1 MVVNHQCR
9 NLSTMKTMKEM
20 KNFPWS
26 FASNVMH
33 TNCMTPCSPEDFS
46 RILDDSATASVC
58 EEIIKE
64 RARCARGEITAEEF
78 EHLKSELK
86 RRLPVFCFHA
96 TFRDGHRSNGSA
108 VPSGLSILDLD
119 HLEQAPREF
128 YFQQVA
134 GREQEL
140 GICLA
145 HVSPSGEGLRLVFRM
160 GACETLELAQR
171 RMAEAI
177 GCKAI
182 DACVKDWARCSFA
195 VPRAYLIYINEDALF
210 APSPHQA
217 GEEAANGCGADAK
230 AAADSR
236 EAAHSPLQMPSQP
249 AAEAAAKGR
258 GGEDEKTS
266 EAACPSVYEAEY
278 EGIPYETVVHALEE
292 QLGGIP
298 VHGSRNNFIYTM
310 ACALRYICNDDE
322 QWMQQV
328 LPNYGEAEERWRTT
342 IHSAVNRAMT
352 LTKPAVLQRALE
364 VARKR
369 HQAEQYRLTSGVEQA
384 APPVIPASLPRSL
397 RLLTSKV
404 PDHLKPAV
412 AVGVF
417 PSIATHL
424 HGVRF
429 RYNDN
434 SELEPTF
441 QVVLVAK
448 MSSGKSC
455 VNKPIDA
462 VMADIKVRDAEARA
476 AEQEWKN
483 ECAAAS
489 ANSQK
494 PARPEGLCVQWVQP
508 DMTNAALV
516 QKLADAC
523 GRPIYSRMD
532 EIELLNNLRT
542 NGRGDQVSQILR
554 LAWDAAEYGQERV
567 GVQSVTATVN
577 LRWNFNASTTPQKC
591 RRFFREGIMNG
602 TVSRMTFSTICAD
615 DDRLPVYGC
624 YDQRFQ
630 QLVNPY
636 IQRASDASGLI
647 VCRRANQFIS
657 ELLEE
662 NSTYAALSGDEAWRE
677 LSYRATVAAFKRAM
691 VLYIIEGNRWSKE
704 IEEFVRWSFHYDMWC
719 KMWLFGKDMRHQ
731 MELEN
736 SQPMGGVGNLL
747 NSLPTSFTEED
758 LRIVRTAQGMAPEPT
773 EQLRNWKRRG
783 YVTYDPAT
791 RLYTKTEFY
800 LDLPQATK
808 NVA

>member
-1 MVVNHQCR
+1 
-9 NLSTMKTMKEM
+9 MKI
-20 KNFPWS
+20 FPWS

-46 RILDDSATASVC
+46 RILDATTTASVC
-58 EEIIKE
+58 ADIIKE
-64 RARCARGEITAEEF
+64 RARWQAGEITAEEF
-78 EHLKSELK
+78 ERRKSELK

-96 TFRDGHRSNGSA
+96 TFRDGHRSNESA

-119 HLEQAPREF
+119 HLELAPQEF

-140 GICLA
+140 GISLA

-177 GCKAI
+177 GCKAF
-182 DACVKDWARCSFA
+182 DACVKDLARCSFA
-195 VPRAYLIYINEDALF
+195 VPRAYLIYIDEDALF
-210 APSPHQA
+210 APSLAQA
-217 GEEAANGCGADAK
+217 EESTAQAQ
-230 AAADSR
+230 ADSCK
-236 EAAHSPLQMPSQP
+236 AAHSLLQAASQT
-249 AAEAAAKGR
+249 AAEADTKGR
-258 GGEDEKTS
+258 GGDAESTS
-266 EAACPSVYEAEY
+266 EATQKVVYEAEY
-278 EGIPYETVVHALEE
+278 DGIPYETIVHALEE

-298 VHGSRNNFIYTM
+298 VHGSRNNFIYAM

-342 IHSAVNRAMT
+342 IHSAVNRAQT
-352 LTKPAVLQRALE
+352 LTKPAVLQRALD

-384 APPVIPASLPRSL
+384 VPPVMPASLPRSL

-412 AVGVF
+412 AISVF

-462 VMADIKVRDAEARA
+462 IMADIKARDAEARA

-494 PARPEGLCVQWVQP
+494 PTRPEGLCVQWVQP

-577 LRWNFNASTTPQKC
+577 MRWNFNASTTPQKC
-591 RRFFREGIMNG
+591 RRFFRDGIMNG
-602 TVSRMTFSTICAD
+602 TVSRMTFCTIYTE
-615 DDRLPVYGC
+615 DDRLPVYGV
-624 YDQRFQ
+624 YNEHFQ

-647 VCRRANQFIS
+647 VCRRANQFIG

-662 NSTYAALSGDEAWRE
+662 NSAYAALSGDEAWHE

-704 IEEFVRWSFHYDMWC
+704 IEDFVRWSFHYDMWC
-719 KMWLFGKDMRHQ
+719 KMWLFGKEMRHQ

-736 SQPMGGVGNLL
+736 SQPTGGVGNLL
-747 NSLPTSFTEED
+747 NSLPHSFVEED
-758 LRIVRTAQGMAPEPT
+758 LRIVRTAQGMTPDPT

-783 YVTYDPAT
+783 YVTYDSAT
-791 RLYTKTEFY
+791 RLYAKTEFY
-800 LDLPQATK
+800 LDSPQATK
-808 NVA
+808 NVV

>member
-1 MVVNHQCR
+1 MEK
-9 NLSTMKTMKEM
+9 MKI
-20 KNFPWS
+20 FPWS

-46 RILDDSATASVC
+46 RILDDTTTASVC
-58 EEIIKE
+58 ADIIKE
-64 RARCARGEITAEEF
+64 RARWQAGEITAEEF
-78 EHLKSELK
+78 ERRKSELK

-96 TFRDGHRSNGSA
+96 TFRDGHRSNESA

-119 HLEQAPREF
+119 HLELAPQEF

-140 GICLA
+140 GISLA

-177 GCKAI
+177 GCKAF
-182 DACVKDWARCSFA
+182 DACVKDLARCSFA
-195 VPRAYLIYINEDALF
+195 VPRAYLIYIDEDALF
-210 APSPHQA
+210 APSLAQA
-217 GEEAANGCGADAK
+217 EESTAQAQ
-230 AAADSR
+230 ADSCK
-236 EAAHSPLQMPSQP
+236 AAHSLLQAASQT
-249 AAEAAAKGR
+249 AAEADTKGR
-258 GGEDEKTS
+258 GGDAESTS
-266 EAACPSVYEAEY
+266 EATQKVVYEAEY
-278 EGIPYETVVHALEE
+278 DGIPYETIVHALEE

-298 VHGSRNNFIYTM
+298 VHGSRNNFIYAM

-352 LTKPAVLQRALE
+352 LTKPAVLQRALD

-384 APPVIPASLPRSL
+384 VPPVMPASLPRSL

-412 AVGVF
+412 AISVF

-462 VMADIKVRDAEARA
+462 IMADIKARDAEARA

-494 PARPEGLCVQWVQP
+494 PTRPEGLCVQWVQP

-577 LRWNFNASTTPQKC
+577 MRWNFNASTTPQKC
-591 RRFFREGIMNG
+591 RRFFRDGIMNG
-602 TVSRMTFSTICAD
+602 TVSRMTFCTIYTE
-615 DDRLPVYGC
+615 DDRLPVYGV
-624 YDQRFQ
+624 YNEHFQ

-647 VCRRANQFIS
+647 VCRRANLFIS

-662 NSTYAALSGDEAWRE
+662 NSAYAALSGDEAWHE

-704 IEEFVRWSFHYDMWC
+704 IEDFVRWSFHYDMWC
-719 KMWLFGKDMRHQ
+719 KMWLFGKEMRHQ

-736 SQPMGGVGNLL
+736 SQPTGGVGNLL
-747 NSLPTSFTEED
+747 NSLPHSFVEED
-758 LRIVRTAQGMAPEPT
+758 LRIVRTAQGMTPDPT

-783 YVTYDPAT
+783 YVTYDSAT
-791 RLYTKTEFY
+791 RLYAKTEFY
-800 LDLPQATK
+800 LDSPQATK
-808 NVA
+808 NVV

>member
-1 MVVNHQCR
+1 MTTEWRIVVNHQCR
-9 NLSTMKTMKEM
+9 NLFDYYEKMTEIM
-20 KNFPWS
+20 NFPWS

-33 TNCMTPCSPEDFS
+33 TNCMAPCSPEDFS
-46 RILDDSATASVC
+46 RILDDMTTASVC
-58 EEIIKE
+58 ADIIKV
-64 RARCARGEITAEEF
+64 RARWQAGEITAEEF
-78 EHLKSELK
+78 ERRKGELK

-96 TFRDGHRSNGSA
+96 TFRDGHRSNESA

-119 HLEQAPREF
+119 HLELAPREF

-160 GACETLELAQR
+160 GGCETLELAQR
-171 RMAEAI
+171 RVAEAI
-177 GCKAI
+177 GCKVF
-182 DACVKDWARCSFA
+182 DACVKDFARCSFA
-195 VPRAYLIYINEDALF
+195 VPRAYLIYIDEAALF
-210 APSPHQA
+210 APNPAQA
-217 GEEAANGCGADAK
+217 GKPAATPDEACSEAPHSQLQTSEEPAANADTNGRDGAHERTCEPERKD
-230 AAADSR
+230 
-236 EAAHSPLQMPSQP
+236 
-249 AAEAAAKGR
+249 
-258 GGEDEKTS
+258 
-266 EAACPSVYEAEY
+266 VYETDY
-278 EGIPYETVVHALEE
+278 EGIPYETIVHALEE
-292 QLGGIP
+292 QLGGIR
-298 VHGSRNNFIYTM
+298 VHGSRNNFIYAM

-322 QWMQQV
+322 RWIQQV

-342 IHSAVNRAMT
+342 IHSAANRAQT
-352 LTKPAVLQRALE
+352 LAKPAVLLRALE

-369 HQAEQYRLTSGVEQA
+369 HQAEQFRLESGVEQA
-384 APPVIPASLPRSL
+384 VPPTFPESLPRSL

-412 AVGVF
+412 AMGVF

-462 VMADIKVRDAEARA
+462 IMADIKVRDAEARA
-476 AEQEWKN
+476 AEQDWKS
-483 ECAAAS
+483 ECAAAP

-602 TVSRMTFSTICAD
+602 TVSRVTFSTIYTED
-615 DDRLPVYGC
+615 DHLPVYGT
-624 YDQRFQ
+624 YDERFQ

-647 VCRRANQFIS
+647 VCRRANQLIS
-657 ELLEE
+657 EILEE
-662 NSTYAALSGDEAWRE
+662 NSAYAALSGDEAWRE
-677 LSYRATVAAFKRAM
+677 LSFRATVAAFKRAM

-704 IEEFVRWSFHYDMWC
+704 IEEFVRWSLRYDMWC
-719 KMWLFGKDMRHQ
+719 KMWLFGKDMRRQ
-731 MELEN
+731 MEQEN
-736 SQPMGGVGNLL
+736 CQPMGGVGNLL
-747 NSLPTSFTEED
+747 NCLPQNFTEED
-758 LRIVRTAQGMAPEPT
+758 LKIVRAAQGMEPDPK

-791 RLYTKTEFY
+791 LLYTKTEYY
-800 LDLPQATK
+800 LSTPQAMK
-808 NVA
+808 SAA

>member
-1 MVVNHQCR
+1 
-9 NLSTMKTMKEM
+9 MKT
-20 KNFPWS
+20 FPWS

-46 RILDDSATASVC
+46 RILDDNATASVC
-58 EEIIKE
+58 EDIIKV
-64 RARCARGEITAEEF
+64 RARWQAGEITAEEF
-78 EHLKSELK
+78 ERRKSELK

-119 HLEQAPREF
+119 HLELAPQEF

-177 GCKAI
+177 GCKAF
-182 DACVKDWARCSFA
+182 DACVKDLARCSFA
-195 VPRAYLIYINEDALF
+195 VPRAYLIYIDEDALF
-210 APSPHQA
+210 APSLSQA
-217 GEEAANGCGADAK
+217 DEEAAQADEE
-230 AAADSR
+230 AAQAQADSCK
-236 EAAHSPLQMPSQP
+236 AAHSLLQTPSQP
-249 AAEAAAKGR
+249 AAEADTKGR
-258 GGEDEKTS
+258 GGDDESTS
-266 EAACPSVYEAEY
+266 EATQKDVYEAEY
-278 EGIPYETVVHALEE
+278 EGIPYETVLHALEE

-298 VHGSRNNFIYTM
+298 VHGSRNNFIYAM

-322 QWMQQV
+322 QWIQQV

-342 IHSAVNRAMT
+342 IHSAVNRAQT
-352 LTKPAVLQRALE
+352 LTKPAVLQRALD

-369 HQAEQYRLTSGVEQA
+369 HQAEQYRIESGVEQA
-384 APPVIPASLPRSL
+384 VPPTLPTSLPRSL

-412 AVGVF
+412 AMGVF

-424 HGVRF
+424 HGMRF

-462 VMADIKVRDAEARA
+462 IMADIKERDAEARA

-489 ANSQK
+489 ANTQK
-494 PARPEGLCVQWVQP
+494 PTRPEGLCVQWVQP

-577 LRWNFNASTTPQKC
+577 MRWNFNASTTPQKC

-602 TVSRMTFSTICAD
+602 TVSRVTFSTIYTD
-615 DDRLPVYGC
+615 NDRLPVYGS
-624 YDQRFQ
+624 YDDRFQ

-636 IQRASDASGLI
+636 IQRATDASGLI
-647 VCRRANQFIS
+647 VCRRANQLID
-657 ELLEE
+657 EILEE
-662 NSTYAALSGDEAWRE
+662 NSTYADLSGDDAWRE

-691 VLYIIEGNRWSKE
+691 VLYIVEGNRWSKE

-736 SQPMGGVGNLL
+736 SQPTGGVGNLL
-747 NSLPTSFTEED
+747 NSLPHSFVEED
-758 LRIVRTAQGMAPEPT
+758 LRIVRTAQGMTSDPT

-783 YVTYDPAT
+783 YVTYDAAT
-791 RLYTKTEFY
+791 RLYAKTEFY
-800 LDLPQATK
+800 LDSPQATK

>member
-1 MVVNHQCR
+1 MEK
-9 NLSTMKTMKEM
+9 MKT
-20 KNFPWS
+20 FPWS

-46 RILDDSATASVC
+46 RILDDNATASVC
-58 EEIIKE
+58 EDIIKV
-64 RARCARGEITAEEF
+64 RARWQAGEITAEEF
-78 EHLKSELK
+78 ERRKSELK

-119 HLEQAPREF
+119 HLELAPQEF

-177 GCKAI
+177 GCKAF
-182 DACVKDWARCSFA
+182 DACVKDLARCSFA
-195 VPRAYLIYINEDALF
+195 VPRAYLIYIDEDALF
-210 APSPHQA
+210 APSLSQA
-217 GEEAANGCGADAK
+217 DEEAAQADEE
-230 AAADSR
+230 AAQAQADSCK
-236 EAAHSPLQMPSQP
+236 AAHSLLQTPSQP
-249 AAEAAAKGR
+249 AAEADTKGR
-258 GGEDEKTS
+258 GGDDESTS
-266 EAACPSVYEAEY
+266 EATQKDVYEAEY
-278 EGIPYETVVHALEE
+278 EGIPYETVLHALEE

-298 VHGSRNNFIYTM
+298 VHGSRNNFIYAM

-322 QWMQQV
+322 QWIQQV

-342 IHSAVNRAMT
+342 IHSAVNRAQT
-352 LTKPAVLQRALE
+352 LTKPAVLQRALD

-369 HQAEQYRLTSGVEQA
+369 HQAEQYRIESGVEQA
-384 APPVIPASLPRSL
+384 VPPTLPTSLPRSL

-412 AVGVF
+412 AMGVF

-462 VMADIKVRDAEARA
+462 IMADIKERDAEARA

-489 ANSQK
+489 ANTQK
-494 PARPEGLCVQWVQP
+494 PTRPEGLCVQWVQP

-577 LRWNFNASTTPQKC
+577 MRWNFNASTTPQKC

-602 TVSRMTFSTICAD
+602 TVSRVTFSTIYTD
-615 DDRLPVYGC
+615 NDRLPVYGS
-624 YDQRFQ
+624 YDDRFQ

-636 IQRASDASGLI
+636 IQRATDASGLI
-647 VCRRANQFIS
+647 VCRRANQLID
-657 ELLEE
+657 EILEE
-662 NSTYAALSGDEAWRE
+662 NSTYADLSGDDAWRE

-691 VLYIIEGNRWSKE
+691 VLYIVEGNRWSKE

-736 SQPMGGVGNLL
+736 SQPTGGVGNLL
-747 NSLPTSFTEED
+747 NSLPHSFVEED
-758 LRIVRTAQGMAPEPT
+758 LRIVRTAQGMTSDPT

-783 YVTYDPAT
+783 YVTYDAAT
-791 RLYTKTEFY
+791 RLYAKTEFY
-800 LDLPQATK
+800 LDSPQATK

>member
-1 MVVNHQCR
+1 MEK
-9 NLSTMKTMKEM
+9 MKT
-20 KNFPWS
+20 FPWS

-46 RILDDSATASVC
+46 RILDDNATASVC
-58 EEIIKE
+58 EDIIKV
-64 RARCARGEITAEEF
+64 RARWQAGEITAEEF
-78 EHLKSELK
+78 ERRKSELK

-119 HLEQAPREF
+119 HLELAPQEF

-177 GCKAI
+177 GCKAF
-182 DACVKDWARCSFA
+182 DACVKDLARCSFA
-195 VPRAYLIYINEDALF
+195 VPRAYLIYIDEDALF
-210 APSPHQA
+210 APSLSQA
-217 GEEAANGCGADAK
+217 DEEAAQADEE
-230 AAADSR
+230 AAQAQADSCK
-236 EAAHSPLQMPSQP
+236 AAHSLLQTPLQP
-249 AAEAAAKGR
+249 AAEADTKGR
-258 GGEDEKTS
+258 GGDDESTS
-266 EAACPSVYEAEY
+266 EATQKDVYEAEY
-278 EGIPYETVVHALEE
+278 EGIPYETVLHALEE

-298 VHGSRNNFIYTM
+298 VHGSRNNFIYAM

-322 QWMQQV
+322 QWIQQV

-342 IHSAVNRAMT
+342 IHSAVNRAQT
-352 LTKPAVLQRALE
+352 LTKPAVLQRALD

-369 HQAEQYRLTSGVEQA
+369 HQAEQYRIESGVEQA
-384 APPVIPASLPRSL
+384 VPPTLPTSLPRSL

-412 AVGVF
+412 AMGVF

-462 VMADIKVRDAEARA
+462 IMADIKERDAEARA

-489 ANSQK
+489 ANTQK
-494 PARPEGLCVQWVQP
+494 PTRPEGLCVQWVQP

-577 LRWNFNASTTPQKC
+577 MRWNFNASTTPQKC

-602 TVSRMTFSTICAD
+602 TVSRVTFSTIYTD
-615 DDRLPVYGC
+615 NDRLPVYGS
-624 YDQRFQ
+624 YDDRFQ

-636 IQRASDASGLI
+636 IQRATDASGLI
-647 VCRRANQFIS
+647 VCRRANQLID
-657 ELLEE
+657 EILEE
-662 NSTYAALSGDEAWRE
+662 NSTYADLSGDDAWRE

-691 VLYIIEGNRWSKE
+691 VLYIVEGNRWSKE

-736 SQPMGGVGNLL
+736 SQPTGGVGNLL
-747 NSLPTSFTEED
+747 NSLPHSFVEED
-758 LRIVRTAQGMAPEPT
+758 LRIVRAAQGMTSDPT

-783 YVTYDPAT
+783 YVTYDAAT
-791 RLYTKTEFY
+791 RLYAKTEFY
-800 LDLPQATK
+800 LDSPQATK

>member
-1 MVVNHQCR
+1 
-9 NLSTMKTMKEM
+9 MKI
-20 KNFPWS
+20 FPWS

-46 RILDDSATASVC
+46 RILDDTTTASVC
-58 EEIIKE
+58 ADIIKE
-64 RARCARGEITAEEF
+64 RARWQAGEITAEEF
-78 EHLKSELK
+78 ERRKSELK

-119 HLEQAPREF
+119 HLELAPQEF

-140 GICLA
+140 GISLA

-177 GCKAI
+177 GCKAF
-182 DACVKDWARCSFA
+182 DACVKDLARCSFA
-195 VPRAYLIYINEDALF
+195 VPRAYLIYIDEDALF
-210 APSPHQA
+210 APSLAQA
-217 GEEAANGCGADAK
+217 EESTAQAQ
-230 AAADSR
+230 ADSCK
-236 EAAHSPLQMPSQP
+236 AAHSLLQAASQT
-249 AAEAAAKGR
+249 AAEADTKGR
-258 GGEDEKTS
+258 GGDAESTS
-266 EAACPSVYEAEY
+266 EATQKVVYEAEY
-278 EGIPYETVVHALEE
+278 DGIPYETIVHALEE

-298 VHGSRNNFIYTM
+298 VHGSRNNFIYAM

-342 IHSAVNRAMT
+342 IHSAVNRAQT
-352 LTKPAVLQRALE
+352 LTKPAVLQRALD

-384 APPVIPASLPRSL
+384 VPPVMPASLPRSL

-412 AVGVF
+412 AISVF

-462 VMADIKVRDAEARA
+462 IMADIKARDAEARA

-494 PARPEGLCVQWVQP
+494 PTRPEGLCVQWVQP

-577 LRWNFNASTTPQKC
+577 MRWNFNASTTPQKC
-591 RRFFREGIMNG
+591 RRFFRDGIMNG
-602 TVSRMTFSTICAD
+602 TVSRMTFCTIYTE
-615 DDRLPVYGC
+615 DDRLPVYGV
-624 YDQRFQ
+624 YNEHFQ

-647 VCRRANQFIS
+647 VCRRANQFIG

-662 NSTYAALSGDEAWRE
+662 NSAYAALSGDEAWHE

-704 IEEFVRWSFHYDMWC
+704 IEDFVRWSFHYDMWC
-719 KMWLFGKDMRHQ
+719 KMWLFGKEMRHQ

-736 SQPMGGVGNLL
+736 SQPTGGVGNLL
-747 NSLPTSFTEED
+747 NSLPHSFVEED
-758 LRIVRTAQGMAPEPT
+758 LRIVRTAQGMTPDPT

-783 YVTYDPAT
+783 YVTYDSAT
-791 RLYTKTEFY
+791 RLYAKTEFY
-800 LDLPQATK
+800 LDSPQATK
-808 NVA
+808 NVV

>member
-1 MVVNHQCR
+1 MEK
-9 NLSTMKTMKEM
+9 MKI
-20 KNFPWS
+20 FPWS

-46 RILDDSATASVC
+46 RILDDTTTASVC
-58 EEIIKE
+58 ADIIKE
-64 RARCARGEITAEEF
+64 RARWQAGEITAEEF
-78 EHLKSELK
+78 ERRKSELK

-119 HLEQAPREF
+119 HLELAPQEF

-140 GICLA
+140 GISLA

-177 GCKAI
+177 GCKAF
-182 DACVKDWARCSFA
+182 DACVKDLARCSFA
-195 VPRAYLIYINEDALF
+195 VPRAYLIYIDEDALF
-210 APSPHQA
+210 APSLAQA
-217 GEEAANGCGADAK
+217 EESTAQAQ
-230 AAADSR
+230 ADSCK
-236 EAAHSPLQMPSQP
+236 AAHSLLQAASQT
-249 AAEAAAKGR
+249 AAEADTKGR
-258 GGEDEKTS
+258 GGDAESTS
-266 EAACPSVYEAEY
+266 EATQKVVYEAEY
-278 EGIPYETVVHALEE
+278 DGIPYETIVHALEE

-298 VHGSRNNFIYTM
+298 VHGSRNNFIYAM

-342 IHSAVNRAMT
+342 IHSAVNRAQT
-352 LTKPAVLQRALE
+352 LTKPAVLQRALD
-364 VARKR
+364 VSRKR

-384 APPVIPASLPRSL
+384 VPPVMPASLPRSL

-412 AVGVF
+412 AISVF

-462 VMADIKVRDAEARA
+462 IMADIKARDAEARA

-494 PARPEGLCVQWVQP
+494 PTRPEGLCVQWVQP

-591 RRFFREGIMNG
+591 RRFFRDGIMNG
-602 TVSRMTFSTICAD
+602 TVSRMTFCTIYTE
-615 DDRLPVYGC
+615 DDRLPVYGV
-624 YDQRFQ
+624 YNEHFQ

-647 VCRRANQFIS
+647 VCRRANQFIG

-662 NSTYAALSGDEAWRE
+662 NSAYAALSGDEAWHE

-704 IEEFVRWSFHYDMWC
+704 IEDFVRWSFHYDMWC
-719 KMWLFGKDMRHQ
+719 KMWLFGKEMRHQ

-736 SQPMGGVGNLL
+736 SQPTGGVGNLL
-747 NSLPTSFTEED
+747 NSLPHSFVEED
-758 LRIVRTAQGMAPEPT
+758 LRIVRTAQGMTPDPT

-783 YVTYDPAT
+783 YVTYDSAT
-791 RLYTKTEFY
+791 RLYAKTEFY
-800 LDLPQATK
+800 LDSPQATK
-808 NVA
+808 NVV

>member
-1 MVVNHQCR
+1 MEK
-9 NLSTMKTMKEM
+9 MKI
-20 KNFPWS
+20 FPWS

-46 RILDDSATASVC
+46 RILDDTTTASVC
-58 EEIIKE
+58 ADIIKE
-64 RARCARGEITAEEF
+64 RARWQAGEITAEEF
-78 EHLKSELK
+78 ERRKSELK

-96 TFRDGHRSNGSA
+96 TFRDGHRSNESA

-119 HLEQAPREF
+119 HLELAPQEF

-140 GICLA
+140 GISLA

-177 GCKAI
+177 GCKAF
-182 DACVKDWARCSFA
+182 DACVKDLARCSFA
-195 VPRAYLIYINEDALF
+195 VPRAYLIYIDEDALF
-210 APSPHQA
+210 APSLAQA
-217 GEEAANGCGADAK
+217 EESTAQAQ
-230 AAADSR
+230 ADSCK
-236 EAAHSPLQMPSQP
+236 AAHSLLQAASQT
-249 AAEAAAKGR
+249 AAEADTKGR
-258 GGEDEKTS
+258 GGDAESTS
-266 EAACPSVYEAEY
+266 EATQKVVYEAEY
-278 EGIPYETVVHALEE
+278 DGIPYETIVHALEE

-298 VHGSRNNFIYTM
+298 VHGSRNNFIYAM

-342 IHSAVNRAMT
+342 IHSAVNRAQT
-352 LTKPAVLQRALE
+352 LTKPAVLQRALD

-384 APPVIPASLPRSL
+384 VPPVMPASLPRSL

-412 AVGVF
+412 AISVF

-462 VMADIKVRDAEARA
+462 IMADIKARDAEARA

-577 LRWNFNASTTPQKC
+577 MRWNFNASTTPQKC
-591 RRFFREGIMNG
+591 RRFFRDGIMNG
-602 TVSRMTFSTICAD
+602 TVSRMTFCTIYTE
-615 DDRLPVYGC
+615 DDRLPVYGV
-624 YDQRFQ
+624 YNEHFQ

-647 VCRRANQFIS
+647 VCRRANQFIG

-662 NSTYAALSGDEAWRE
+662 NSAYAALSGDEAWHE

-704 IEEFVRWSFHYDMWC
+704 IEDFVRWSFHYDMWC
-719 KMWLFGKDMRHQ
+719 KMWLFGKEMRHQ

-736 SQPMGGVGNLL
+736 SQPTGGVGNLL
-747 NSLPTSFTEED
+747 NSLPHSFVEED
-758 LRIVRTAQGMAPEPT
+758 LRIVRTAQGMTPDPT

-783 YVTYDPAT
+783 YVTYDSAT
-791 RLYTKTEFY
+791 RLYAKTEFY
-800 LDLPQATK
+800 LDSPQATK
-808 NVA
+808 NVV

>member
-1 MVVNHQCR
+1 
-9 NLSTMKTMKEM
+9 MKI
-20 KNFPWS
+20 FPWS

-46 RILDDSATASVC
+46 RVLDDTTTASVC
-58 EEIIKE
+58 ADIIKE
-64 RARCARGEITAEEF
+64 RARWQAGEITAEEF
-78 EHLKSELK
+78 ERRKSELK

-96 TFRDGHRSNGSA
+96 TFRDGHRSNESA

-119 HLEQAPREF
+119 HLELAPQEF

-140 GICLA
+140 GISLA

-160 GACETLELAQR
+160 GTCETLELAQR

-177 GCKAI
+177 GCKAF
-182 DACVKDWARCSFA
+182 DACVKDLARCSFA
-195 VPRAYLIYINEDALF
+195 VPRAYLIYIDEDALF
-210 APSPHQA
+210 APSLAQA
-217 GEEAANGCGADAK
+217 EESTAQAQ
-230 AAADSR
+230 ADSCK
-236 EAAHSPLQMPSQP
+236 AAHSLLQAASQT
-249 AAEAAAKGR
+249 AAEADTKGR
-258 GGEDEKTS
+258 GGDAESTS
-266 EAACPSVYEAEY
+266 EATQKVVYEAEY
-278 EGIPYETVVHALEE
+278 DGIPYETIVHALEE

-298 VHGSRNNFIYTM
+298 VHGSRNNFIYAM

-342 IHSAVNRAMT
+342 IHSAVNRAQT
-352 LTKPAVLQRALE
+352 LTKPAVLQRALD

-384 APPVIPASLPRSL
+384 VPPVMPASLPRSL

-412 AVGVF
+412 AISVF

-462 VMADIKVRDAEARA
+462 IMADIKARDAEARA

-494 PARPEGLCVQWVQP
+494 PTRPEGLCVQWVQP

-577 LRWNFNASTTPQKC
+577 MRWNFNASTTPQKC
-591 RRFFREGIMNG
+591 RRFFRDGIMNG
-602 TVSRMTFSTICAD
+602 TVSRMTFCTIYTE
-615 DDRLPVYGC
+615 DDRLPVYGV
-624 YDQRFQ
+624 YNEHFQ

-647 VCRRANQFIS
+647 VCRRANQFIG

-662 NSTYAALSGDEAWRE
+662 NSAYAALSGDEAWHE

-704 IEEFVRWSFHYDMWC
+704 IEDFVRWSFHYDMWC
-719 KMWLFGKDMRHQ
+719 KMWLFGKEMRHQ

-736 SQPMGGVGNLL
+736 SQPTGGVGNLL
-747 NSLPTSFTEED
+747 NSLPHSFVEED
-758 LRIVRTAQGMAPEPT
+758 LRIVRTAQGMTPDPT

-783 YVTYDPAT
+783 YVTYDSAT
-791 RLYTKTEFY
+791 RLYAKTEFY
-800 LDLPQATK
+800 LDSPQATK
-808 NVA
+808 NVV

>member
-1 MVVNHQCR
+1 MEK
-9 NLSTMKTMKEM
+9 MKI
-20 KNFPWS
+20 FPWS

-33 TNCMTPCSPEDFS
+33 MNCMTPCSPEDFS
-46 RILDDSATASVC
+46 RILDDTTTASVC
-58 EEIIKE
+58 ADIIKE
-64 RARCARGEITAEEF
+64 RARWQAGEITAEEF
-78 EHLKSELK
+78 ERRKSELK

-96 TFRDGHRSNGSA
+96 TFRDGHRSNESA

-119 HLEQAPREF
+119 HLELAPQEF

-140 GICLA
+140 GISLA

-177 GCKAI
+177 GCKAF
-182 DACVKDWARCSFA
+182 DACVKDLARCSFA
-195 VPRAYLIYINEDALF
+195 VPRAYLIYIDEDALF
-210 APSPHQA
+210 APSLAQA
-217 GEEAANGCGADAK
+217 EESTAQAQ
-230 AAADSR
+230 ADSCK
-236 EAAHSPLQMPSQP
+236 AAHSLLQAASQT
-249 AAEAAAKGR
+249 AAEADTKGR
-258 GGEDEKTS
+258 GGDAESTS
-266 EAACPSVYEAEY
+266 EATQKVVYEAEY
-278 EGIPYETVVHALEE
+278 DGIPYETIVHALEE

-298 VHGSRNNFIYTM
+298 VHGSRNNFIYAM

-342 IHSAVNRAMT
+342 IHSAVNRAQT
-352 LTKPAVLQRALE
+352 LTKPAVLQRALD

-384 APPVIPASLPRSL
+384 VPPVMPASLPRSL

-412 AVGVF
+412 AISVF

-462 VMADIKVRDAEARA
+462 IMADIKARDAEARA

-494 PARPEGLCVQWVQP
+494 PTRPEGLCVQWVQP

-577 LRWNFNASTTPQKC
+577 MRWNFNASTTPQKC
-591 RRFFREGIMNG
+591 RRFFRDGIMNG
-602 TVSRMTFSTICAD
+602 TVSRMTFCTIYTE
-615 DDRLPVYGC
+615 DDRLPVYGV
-624 YDQRFQ
+624 YNEHFQ

-647 VCRRANQFIS
+647 VCRRANQFIG

-662 NSTYAALSGDEAWRE
+662 NSAYAALSGDEAWHE

-704 IEEFVRWSFHYDMWC
+704 IEDFVRWSFHYDMWC
-719 KMWLFGKDMRHQ
+719 KMWLFGKEMRHQ

-736 SQPMGGVGNLL
+736 SQPTGGVGNLL
-747 NSLPTSFTEED
+747 NSLPHSFVEED
-758 LRIVRTAQGMAPEPT
+758 LRIVRTAQGMTPDPT

-783 YVTYDPAT
+783 YVTYDSAT
-791 RLYTKTEFY
+791 RLYAKTEFY
-800 LDLPQATK
+800 LDSPQATK
-808 NVA
+808 NVV

>member
-1 MVVNHQCR
+1 MEK
-9 NLSTMKTMKEM
+9 MKI
-20 KNFPWS
+20 FPWS

-46 RILDDSATASVC
+46 RVLDDTTTASVC
-58 EEIIKE
+58 ADIIKE
-64 RARCARGEITAEEF
+64 RARWQAGEITAEEF
-78 EHLKSELK
+78 ERRKSELK

-96 TFRDGHRSNGSA
+96 TFRDGHRSNESA

-119 HLEQAPREF
+119 HLELAPQEF

-140 GICLA
+140 GISLA

-177 GCKAI
+177 GCKAF
-182 DACVKDWARCSFA
+182 DACVKDLARCSFA
-195 VPRAYLIYINEDALF
+195 VPRAYLIYIDEDALF
-210 APSPHQA
+210 APSLAQA
-217 GEEAANGCGADAK
+217 EESTAQAQ
-230 AAADSR
+230 ADSCK
-236 EAAHSPLQMPSQP
+236 AAHSLLQAASQT
-249 AAEAAAKGR
+249 AAEADTKGR
-258 GGEDEKTS
+258 GGDAESTS
-266 EAACPSVYEAEY
+266 EATQKVVYEAEY
-278 EGIPYETVVHALEE
+278 DGIPYETIVHALEE

-298 VHGSRNNFIYTM
+298 VHGSRNNFIYAM

-342 IHSAVNRAMT
+342 IHSAVNRAQT
-352 LTKPAVLQRALE
+352 LTKPAVLQRALD

-384 APPVIPASLPRSL
+384 VPPVMPASLPRSL

-412 AVGVF
+412 AISVF

-462 VMADIKVRDAEARA
+462 IMADIKARDAEARA

-494 PARPEGLCVQWVQP
+494 PTRPEGLCVQWVQP

-577 LRWNFNASTTPQKC
+577 MRWNFNASTTPQKC
-591 RRFFREGIMNG
+591 RRFFRDGIMNG
-602 TVSRMTFSTICAD
+602 TVSRMTFCTIYTE
-615 DDRLPVYGC
+615 DDRLPVYGV
-624 YDQRFQ
+624 YNEHFQ

-647 VCRRANQFIS
+647 VCRRANQFIG

-662 NSTYAALSGDEAWRE
+662 NSAYAALSGDEAWHE

-704 IEEFVRWSFHYDMWC
+704 IEDFVRWSFHYDMWC
-719 KMWLFGKDMRHQ
+719 KMWLFGKEMRHQ

-736 SQPMGGVGNLL
+736 SQPTGGVGNLL
-747 NSLPTSFTEED
+747 NSLPHSFVEED
-758 LRIVRTAQGMAPEPT
+758 LRIVRTAQGMTPDPT

-783 YVTYDPAT
+783 YVTYDSAT
-791 RLYTKTEFY
+791 RLYAKTEFY
-800 LDLPQATK
+800 LDSPQATK
-808 NVA
+808 NVV

>member
-1 MVVNHQCR
+1 
-9 NLSTMKTMKEM
+9 MKT
-20 KNFPWS
+20 FPWS

-46 RILDDSATASVC
+46 RILDDNATASVC
-58 EEIIKE
+58 EDIIKV
-64 RARCARGEITAEEF
+64 RARWQAGEITAEEF
-78 EHLKSELK
+78 ERRKSELK

-119 HLEQAPREF
+119 HLELAPQEF

-177 GCKAI
+177 GCKAF
-182 DACVKDWARCSFA
+182 DACVKDLARCSFA
-195 VPRAYLIYINEDALF
+195 VPRAYLIYIDEDTLF
-210 APSPHQA
+210 APSLSQA
-217 GEEAANGCGADAK
+217 DEEAAQADEE
-230 AAADSR
+230 AAQAQADSCK
-236 EAAHSPLQMPSQP
+236 AAHSLLQTPSQP
-249 AAEAAAKGR
+249 AAEADTKGR
-258 GGEDEKTS
+258 GGDDESTS
-266 EAACPSVYEAEY
+266 EATQKDVYEAEY
-278 EGIPYETVVHALEE
+278 EGIPYEIVLHALEE

-298 VHGSRNNFIYTM
+298 VHGSRNNFIYAM

-322 QWMQQV
+322 QWIQQV

-342 IHSAVNRAMT
+342 IHSAVNRAQT
-352 LTKPAVLQRALE
+352 LTKPAVLQRALD

-369 HQAEQYRLTSGVEQA
+369 HQAEQYRIESGVEQA
-384 APPVIPASLPRSL
+384 VPPTLPTSLPRSL

-412 AVGVF
+412 AMGVF

-462 VMADIKVRDAEARA
+462 IMADIKERDAEARA

-489 ANSQK
+489 ANTQK
-494 PARPEGLCVQWVQP
+494 PTRPEGLCVQWVQP

-577 LRWNFNASTTPQKC
+577 MRWNFNASTTPQKC

-602 TVSRMTFSTICAD
+602 TVSRVTFSTIYTD
-615 DDRLPVYGC
+615 NDRLPVYGS
-624 YDQRFQ
+624 YDDRFQ

-636 IQRASDASGLI
+636 IQRATDASGLI
-647 VCRRANQFIS
+647 VCRRANQLID
-657 ELLEE
+657 EILEE
-662 NSTYAALSGDEAWRE
+662 NSTYADLSGDDAWRE

-691 VLYIIEGNRWSKE
+691 VLYIVEGNRWSKE

-736 SQPMGGVGNLL
+736 SQPTGGVGNLL
-747 NSLPTSFTEED
+747 NSLPHSFVEED
-758 LRIVRTAQGMAPEPT
+758 LRIVRTAQGMTSDPT

-783 YVTYDPAT
+783 YVTYDAAT
-791 RLYTKTEFY
+791 RLYAKTEFY
-800 LDLPQATK
+800 LDSPQATK

>member
-1 MVVNHQCR
+1 MEK
-9 NLSTMKTMKEM
+9 MKT
-20 KNFPWS
+20 FPWS

-46 RILDDSATASVC
+46 RILDDNATASVC
-58 EEIIKE
+58 EDIIKV
-64 RARCARGEITAEEF
+64 RARWQAGEITAEEF
-78 EHLKSELK
+78 ERRKSELK

-119 HLEQAPREF
+119 HLELAPQEF

-177 GCKAI
+177 GCKAF
-182 DACVKDWARCSFA
+182 DACVKDLARCSFA
-195 VPRAYLIYINEDALF
+195 VPRAYLIYIDEEALF
-210 APSPHQA
+210 APSLSQA
-217 GEEAANGCGADAK
+217 DEEAAQADEE
-230 AAADSR
+230 AAQAQADSCK
-236 EAAHSPLQMPSQP
+236 AAHSLLQTPSQP
-249 AAEAAAKGR
+249 AAEADTKGR
-258 GGEDEKTS
+258 GGDDKSTS
-266 EAACPSVYEAEY
+266 EAAQKDVYEAEY
-278 EGIPYETVVHALEE
+278 EGIPYETVLHALEE

-298 VHGSRNNFIYTM
+298 VHGSRNNFIYAM

-322 QWMQQV
+322 QWIQQV

-342 IHSAVNRAMT
+342 IHSAVNRAQT
-352 LTKPAVLQRALE
+352 LTKPAVLQRALD

-369 HQAEQYRLTSGVEQA
+369 HQAEQYRIESGVEQA
-384 APPVIPASLPRSL
+384 VPPTLPTSLPRSL

-412 AVGVF
+412 AMGVF

-462 VMADIKVRDAEARA
+462 IMADIKERDAEARA

-489 ANSQK
+489 ANTQK
-494 PARPEGLCVQWVQP
+494 PTRPEGLCVQWVQP

-577 LRWNFNASTTPQKC
+577 MRWNFNASTTPQKC

-602 TVSRMTFSTICAD
+602 TVSRVTFSTIYTD
-615 DDRLPVYGC
+615 NDRLPVYGS
-624 YDQRFQ
+624 YDDRFQ

-636 IQRASDASGLI
+636 IQRATDASGLI
-647 VCRRANQFIS
+647 VCRRANQLID
-657 ELLEE
+657 EILEE
-662 NSTYAALSGDEAWRE
+662 NSTYADLSGDDAWRE

-691 VLYIIEGNRWSKE
+691 VLYIVEGNRWSKE

-736 SQPMGGVGNLL
+736 SQPTGGVGNLL
-747 NSLPTSFTEED
+747 NSLPHSFVEED
-758 LRIVRTAQGMAPEPT
+758 LRIVRAAQGMTSDPT

-783 YVTYDPAT
+783 YVTYDAAT
-791 RLYTKTEFY
+791 RLYAKTEFY
-800 LDLPQATK
+800 LDSPQATK

>member
-1 MVVNHQCR
+1 
-9 NLSTMKTMKEM
+9 MKT
-20 KNFPWS
+20 FPWS

-46 RILDDSATASVC
+46 RILDDNATASVC
-58 EEIIKE
+58 EDIIKV
-64 RARCARGEITAEEF
+64 RARWQAGEITAEEF
-78 EHLKSELK
+78 ERRKSELK

-119 HLEQAPREF
+119 HLELAPQEF

-177 GCKAI
+177 GCKAF
-182 DACVKDWARCSFA
+182 DACVKDLARCSFA
-195 VPRAYLIYINEDALF
+195 VPRAYLIYIDEDALF
-210 APSPHQA
+210 APSLSQA
-217 GEEAANGCGADAK
+217 DEEAAQADEE
-230 AAADSR
+230 AAQAQADSCK
-236 EAAHSPLQMPSQP
+236 AAHSLLQTPSQP
-249 AAEAAAKGR
+249 AAEADTKGR
-258 GGEDEKTS
+258 GGDDESTS
-266 EAACPSVYEAEY
+266 EATQKDVYEAEY
-278 EGIPYETVVHALEE
+278 EGIPYETVLHALEE

-298 VHGSRNNFIYTM
+298 VHGSRNNFIYAM

-322 QWMQQV
+322 QWIQQV

-342 IHSAVNRAMT
+342 IHSAVNRAQT
-352 LTKPAVLQRALE
+352 LTKPAVLQRALD

-369 HQAEQYRLTSGVEQA
+369 HQAEQYRIESGVEQA
-384 APPVIPASLPRSL
+384 VPPTLPTSLPRSL

-412 AVGVF
+412 AMGVF

-462 VMADIKVRDAEARA
+462 IMADIKERDAEARA

-489 ANSQK
+489 ANTQK
-494 PARPEGLCVQWVQP
+494 PTRPEGLCVQWVQP

-577 LRWNFNASTTPQKC
+577 MRWNFNASTTPQKC

-602 TVSRMTFSTICAD
+602 TVSRVTFSTIYTD
-615 DDRLPVYGC
+615 NDRLPVYGS
-624 YDQRFQ
+624 YDDRFQ

-636 IQRASDASGLI
+636 IQRATDASGLI
-647 VCRRANQFIS
+647 VCRRANQLID
-657 ELLEE
+657 EILEE
-662 NSTYAALSGDEAWRE
+662 NSTYADLSGDDAWRE

-691 VLYIIEGNRWSKE
+691 VLYIVEGNRWSKE

-736 SQPMGGVGNLL
+736 SQPTGGVGNLL
-747 NSLPTSFTEED
+747 NSLPHSFVEED
-758 LRIVRTAQGMAPEPT
+758 LRIVRTAQGMTSDPT

-783 YVTYDPAT
+783 YVTYDAAT
-791 RLYTKTEFY
+791 RLYAKTEFY
-800 LDLPQATK
+800 LDSPQATK

>member
-1 MVVNHQCR
+1 
-9 NLSTMKTMKEM
+9 MKI
-20 KNFPWS
+20 FPWS

-46 RILDDSATASVC
+46 RILDDTATASVC
-58 EEIIKE
+58 ADLIKD
-64 RARCARGEITAEEF
+64 RARWQAGEITAEEF
-78 EHLKSELK
+78 ERRKSELK

-96 TFRDGHRSNGSA
+96 TFRDGHRSNESA

-119 HLEQAPREF
+119 HLELAPQEF

-140 GICLA
+140 GISLA

-177 GCKAI
+177 GCKAF
-182 DACVKDWARCSFA
+182 DACVKDLARCSFA
-195 VPRAYLIYINEDALF
+195 VPRAYLIYIDEDALF
-210 APSPHQA
+210 APSLAQA
-217 GEEAANGCGADAK
+217 EESTAQAQ
-230 AAADSR
+230 ADSCK
-236 EAAHSPLQMPSQP
+236 AAHSLLQAASQT
-249 AAEAAAKGR
+249 AAEADTKGR
-258 GGEDEKTS
+258 GGDAESTS
-266 EAACPSVYEAEY
+266 EATQKVVYEAEY
-278 EGIPYETVVHALEE
+278 DGIPYETIVHALEE

-298 VHGSRNNFIYTM
+298 VHGSRNNFIYAM

-342 IHSAVNRAMT
+342 IHSAVNRAQT
-352 LTKPAVLQRALE
+352 LTKPAVLQRALD

-384 APPVIPASLPRSL
+384 VPPVMPASLPRSL

-412 AVGVF
+412 AISVF

-462 VMADIKVRDAEARA
+462 IMADIKARDAEARA

-494 PARPEGLCVQWVQP
+494 PTRPEGLCVQWVQP

-577 LRWNFNASTTPQKC
+577 MRWNFNASTTPQKC
-591 RRFFREGIMNG
+591 RRFFRDGIMNG
-602 TVSRMTFSTICAD
+602 TVSRMTFCTIYTE
-615 DDRLPVYGC
+615 DDRLPVYGV
-624 YDQRFQ
+624 YNEHFQ

-647 VCRRANQFIS
+647 VCRRANQFIG

-662 NSTYAALSGDEAWRE
+662 NSAYAALSGDEAWHE

-704 IEEFVRWSFHYDMWC
+704 IEDFVRWSFHYDMWC
-719 KMWLFGKDMRHQ
+719 KMWLFGKEMRHQ

-736 SQPMGGVGNLL
+736 SQPTGGVGNLL
-747 NSLPTSFTEED
+747 NSLPHSFVEED
-758 LRIVRTAQGMAPEPT
+758 LRIVRTAQGMTPDPT

-783 YVTYDPAT
+783 YVTYDSAT
-791 RLYTKTEFY
+791 RLYAKTEFY
-800 LDLPQATK
+800 LDSPQATK
-808 NVA
+808 NVV

>member
-1 MVVNHQCR
+1 MEK
-9 NLSTMKTMKEM
+9 MKI
-20 KNFPWS
+20 FPWS

-46 RILDDSATASVC
+46 RILDDTTTASVC
-58 EEIIKE
+58 ADIIKE
-64 RARCARGEITAEEF
+64 RARWQAGEITAEEF
-78 EHLKSELK
+78 ERRKSELK

-96 TFRDGHRSNGSA
+96 TFRDGHRSNESA

-119 HLEQAPREF
+119 HLELAPQEF

-140 GICLA
+140 GISLA

-177 GCKAI
+177 GCKAF
-182 DACVKDWARCSFA
+182 DACVKDLARCSFA
-195 VPRAYLIYINEDALF
+195 VPRAYLIYIDEDALF
-210 APSPHQA
+210 APSLAQA
-217 GEEAANGCGADAK
+217 EESTAQAQ
-230 AAADSR
+230 ADSCK
-236 EAAHSPLQMPSQP
+236 AAHSLLQAASQT
-249 AAEAAAKGR
+249 AAEADTKGR
-258 GGEDEKTS
+258 GGDAESTS
-266 EAACPSVYEAEY
+266 EATQKVVYEAEY
-278 EGIPYETVVHALEE
+278 DGIPYETIVHALEE

-298 VHGSRNNFIYTM
+298 VHGSRNNFIYAM

-342 IHSAVNRAMT
+342 IHSAVNRAQT

-384 APPVIPASLPRSL
+384 VPPVMPASLPRSL

-412 AVGVF
+412 AISVF

-462 VMADIKVRDAEARA
+462 IMADIKARDAEARA

-494 PARPEGLCVQWVQP
+494 PTRPEGLCVQWVQP

-577 LRWNFNASTTPQKC
+577 MRWNFNASTTPQKC
-591 RRFFREGIMNG
+591 RRFFRDGIMNG
-602 TVSRMTFSTICAD
+602 TVSRMTFCTIYTE
-615 DDRLPVYGC
+615 DDRLPVYGV
-624 YDQRFQ
+624 YNEHFQ

-662 NSTYAALSGDEAWRE
+662 NSAYAALSGDEAWHE

-704 IEEFVRWSFHYDMWC
+704 IEDFVRWSFHYDMWC
-719 KMWLFGKDMRHQ
+719 KMWLFGKEMRHQ

-736 SQPMGGVGNLL
+736 SQPTGGVGNLL
-747 NSLPTSFTEED
+747 NSLPHSFVEED
-758 LRIVRTAQGMAPEPT
+758 LRIVRTAQGMTPDPT

-783 YVTYDPAT
+783 YVTYDSAT
-791 RLYTKTEFY
+791 RLYAKTEFY
-800 LDLPQATK
+800 LDSPQATK
-808 NVA
+808 NVV

>member
-1 MVVNHQCR
+1 
-9 NLSTMKTMKEM
+9 MKT
-20 KNFPWS
+20 FPWS

-46 RILDDSATASVC
+46 RILDDNATASVC
-58 EEIIKE
+58 EDIIKV
-64 RARCARGEITAEEF
+64 RARWQAGEITAEEF
-78 EHLKSELK
+78 ERRKSELK

-119 HLEQAPREF
+119 HLELAPQEF

-177 GCKAI
+177 GCKAF
-182 DACVKDWARCSFA
+182 DACVKDLARCSFA
-195 VPRAYLIYINEDALF
+195 VPRAYLIYIDEEALF
-210 APSPHQA
+210 APSLSQA
-217 GEEAANGCGADAK
+217 DEEAAQADEE
-230 AAADSR
+230 AAQAQADSCK
-236 EAAHSPLQMPSQP
+236 AAHSLLQTPSQP
-249 AAEAAAKGR
+249 AAEADTKGR
-258 GGEDEKTS
+258 GGDDKSTS
-266 EAACPSVYEAEY
+266 EAAQKDVYEAEY
-278 EGIPYETVVHALEE
+278 EGIPYETVLHALEE

-298 VHGSRNNFIYTM
+298 VHGSRNNFIYAM

-322 QWMQQV
+322 QWIQQV

-342 IHSAVNRAMT
+342 IHSAVNRAQT
-352 LTKPAVLQRALE
+352 LTKPAVLQRALD

-369 HQAEQYRLTSGVEQA
+369 HQAEQYRIESGVEQA
-384 APPVIPASLPRSL
+384 VPPTLPTSLPRSL

-412 AVGVF
+412 AMGVF

-462 VMADIKVRDAEARA
+462 IMADIKERDAEARA

-489 ANSQK
+489 ANTQK
-494 PARPEGLCVQWVQP
+494 PTRPEGLCVQWVQP

-577 LRWNFNASTTPQKC
+577 MRWNFNASTTPQKC

-602 TVSRMTFSTICAD
+602 TVSRVTFSTIYTD
-615 DDRLPVYGC
+615 NDRLPVYGS
-624 YDQRFQ
+624 YDDRFQ

-636 IQRASDASGLI
+636 IQRATDASGLI
-647 VCRRANQFIS
+647 VCRRANQLID
-657 ELLEE
+657 EILEE
-662 NSTYAALSGDEAWRE
+662 NSTYADLSGDDAWRE

-691 VLYIIEGNRWSKE
+691 VLYIVEGNRWSKE

-736 SQPMGGVGNLL
+736 SQPTGGVGNLL
-747 NSLPTSFTEED
+747 NSLPHSFVEED
-758 LRIVRTAQGMAPEPT
+758 LRIVRAAQGMTSDPT

-783 YVTYDPAT
+783 YVTYDAAT
-791 RLYTKTEFY
+791 RLYAKTEFY
-800 LDLPQATK
+800 LDSPQATK

>member
-1 MVVNHQCR
+1 MEK
-9 NLSTMKTMKEM
+9 MKI
-20 KNFPWS
+20 FPWS

-46 RILDDSATASVC
+46 RILDDTTTASVC
-58 EEIIKE
+58 ADIIKE
-64 RARCARGEITAEEF
+64 RARWQAGEITAEEF
-78 EHLKSELK
+78 ERRKSELK

-96 TFRDGHRSNGSA
+96 TFRDGHRSNESA

-119 HLEQAPREF
+119 HLELAPQEF

-140 GICLA
+140 GISLA

-177 GCKAI
+177 GCKAF
-182 DACVKDWARCSFA
+182 DACVKDLARCSFA
-195 VPRAYLIYINEDALF
+195 VPRAYLIYIDEDALF
-210 APSPHQA
+210 APSLAQA
-217 GEEAANGCGADAK
+217 EESTAQAQ
-230 AAADSR
+230 ADSCK
-236 EAAHSPLQMPSQP
+236 AAHSLLQAASQT
-249 AAEAAAKGR
+249 AAEADTKGR
-258 GGEDEKTS
+258 GGDAESTS
-266 EAACPSVYEAEY
+266 EATQKVVYEAEY
-278 EGIPYETVVHALEE
+278 DGIPYETIVHALEE

-298 VHGSRNNFIYTM
+298 VHGSRNNFIYAM

-342 IHSAVNRAMT
+342 IHSAVNRAQT
-352 LTKPAVLQRALE
+352 LTKPAVLQRALD

-384 APPVIPASLPRSL
+384 VPPVMPASLPRSL

-412 AVGVF
+412 AISVF

-462 VMADIKVRDAEARA
+462 IMADIKARDAEARA

-494 PARPEGLCVQWVQP
+494 PTRPEGLCVQWVQP

-577 LRWNFNASTTPQKC
+577 MRWNFNASTTPQKC
-591 RRFFREGIMNG
+591 RRFFRDGIMNG
-602 TVSRMTFSTICAD
+602 TVSRMTFCTIYTE
-615 DDRLPVYGC
+615 DDRLPVYGV
-624 YDQRFQ
+624 YNEHFQ

-647 VCRRANQFIS
+647 VCRRANQFIG

-662 NSTYAALSGDEAWRE
+662 NSAYAALSGDEAWHE

-704 IEEFVRWSFHYDMWC
+704 IEDFVRWSFHYDMWC
-719 KMWLFGKDMRHQ
+719 KMWLFGKEMRHQ

-736 SQPMGGVGNLL
+736 SQPTGGVGNLL
-747 NSLPTSFTEED
+747 NSLPHSFVEED
-758 LRIVRTAQGMAPEPT
+758 LRIVRTAQGMTPDPT

-783 YVTYDPAT
+783 YVTYDSAT
-791 RLYTKTEFY
+791 RLYAKTEFY
-800 LDLPQATK
+800 LDSPQATK
-808 NVA
+808 NVV

>member
-1 MVVNHQCR
+1 
-9 NLSTMKTMKEM
+9 MKI
-20 KNFPWS
+20 FPWS

-46 RILDDSATASVC
+46 RILDDTTTASVC
-58 EEIIKE
+58 ADIIKE

-78 EHLKSELK
+78 ERRKSELK

-119 HLEQAPREF
+119 HLELAPQEF

-140 GICLA
+140 GISLA

-177 GCKAI
+177 GCKAF
-182 DACVKDWARCSFA
+182 DACVKDLARCSFA
-195 VPRAYLIYINEDALF
+195 VPRAYLIYIDEDALF
-210 APSPHQA
+210 APSLAQA
-217 GEEAANGCGADAK
+217 EESTAQAQ
-230 AAADSR
+230 ADSCK
-236 EAAHSPLQMPSQP
+236 AAHSLLQAASQT
-249 AAEAAAKGR
+249 AAEADTKGR
-258 GGEDEKTS
+258 GGDAESTS
-266 EAACPSVYEAEY
+266 EATQKVVYEAEY
-278 EGIPYETVVHALEE
+278 DGIPYETIVHALEE

-298 VHGSRNNFIYTM
+298 VHGSRNNFIYAM

-384 APPVIPASLPRSL
+384 VPPVIPASLPRSL

-412 AVGVF
+412 AISVF

-462 VMADIKVRDAEARA
+462 IMADIKARDAEARA

-494 PARPEGLCVQWVQP
+494 PTRPEGLCVQWVQP

-577 LRWNFNASTTPQKC
+577 MRWNFNASTTPQKC
-591 RRFFREGIMNG
+591 RRFFRDGIMNG
-602 TVSRMTFSTICAD
+602 TVSRMTFCTIYTE
-615 DDRLPVYGC
+615 DDRLPVYGV
-624 YDQRFQ
+624 YNEHFQ

-662 NSTYAALSGDEAWRE
+662 NSAYAALSGDEAWHE

-704 IEEFVRWSFHYDMWC
+704 IEDFVRWSFHYDMWC
-719 KMWLFGKDMRHQ
+719 KMWLFGKEMRHQ

-736 SQPMGGVGNLL
+736 SQPTGGVGNLL
-747 NSLPTSFTEED
+747 NSLPHSFVEED
-758 LRIVRTAQGMAPEPT
+758 LRIVRTAQGMTPDPT

-783 YVTYDPAT
+783 YVTYDSAT
-791 RLYTKTEFY
+791 RLYAKTEFY
-800 LDLPQATK
+800 LDSPQATK
-808 NVA
+808 NVV

>member
-1 MVVNHQCR
+1 
-9 NLSTMKTMKEM
+9 MKET
-20 KNFPWS
+20 KTFPWS

-58 EEIIKE
+58 ADIIKV
-64 RARCARGEITAEEF
+64 RARWQAGEITAEEF
-78 EHLKSELK
+78 ERRKSELK

-96 TFRDGHRSNGSA
+96 TFRDGHRSNESA

-119 HLEQAPREF
+119 HLELAPQEF

-177 GCKAI
+177 GCKAF
-182 DACVKDWARCSFA
+182 DACVKDLARCSFA
-195 VPRAYLIYINEDALF
+195 VPRAYLIYIDEEALF
-210 APSPHQA
+210 AGGSS
-217 GEEAANGCGADAK
+217 EGAC
-230 AAADSR
+230 SY
-236 EAAHSPLQMPSQP
+236 LQMPEQQ
-249 AAEAAAKGR
+249 AAEPDANGR
-258 GGEDEKTS
+258 EGDCERS
-266 EAACPSVYEAEY
+266 QEAERKVAQEAETTY
-278 EGIPYETVVHALEE
+278 ETEYDGIPYETVLHALEE

-298 VHGSRNNFIYTM
+298 VHGSRNNFIYAM

-322 QWMQQV
+322 RWIQQV

-342 IHSAVNRAMT
+342 IHSAVNRAQT

-369 HQAEQYRLTSGVEQA
+369 HQAEQYRLASGLEQA
-384 APPVIPASLPRSL
+384 VPPTMPATLPRSL

-412 AVGVF
+412 AMGVF

-462 VMADIKVRDAEARA
+462 IMADIKERDAEARA

-483 ECAAAS
+483 ACAAAS
-489 ANSQK
+489 ANSEK

-577 LRWNFNASTTPQKC
+577 MRWNFNASTTPQKC

-602 TVSRMTFSTICAD
+602 TVSRVTFSTIYTD
-615 DDRLPVYGC
+615 DDRLPVYGS
-624 YDQRFQ
+624 YDERFQ

-647 VCRRANQFIS
+647 LCRRANQLID

-704 IEEFVRWSFHYDMWC
+704 IEEFVRWSFRYDMWC

-758 LRIVRTAQGMAPEPT
+758 LRIVRTAQGMNPDPS

-783 YVTYDPAT
+783 YVTYDAAT
-791 RLYTKTEFY
+791 RLYAKTEFY
-800 LDLPQATK
+800 LESPQATK
-808 NVA
+808 NAA